1 MKRLFTILTVA
12 IVSIACVFAGG
23 ASESSDTGD
32 QRIVTTAN
40 AAIYAGETWFNEM
53 NRAFEA
59 ETGIK
64 VVVTPV
70 PGNEIEYVN
79 KINLD
84 LLGGSDVDVI
94 ETLGPKNYSLR
105 IEAGYFMPLGDIVDE
120 AAAVETYGLNV
131 PYEEDGEFYA
141 LPYKQEV
148 YCVFYNKAIFD
159 EAGIPYPEGPWTWD
173 EYVELATRL
182 TDPKKGIYG
191 SFMNADLPWM
201 YMYAQQLDDLEL
213 YTEDGRCNFDC
224 PELREACA
232 WFKHISN
239 DLKLQPSIAELE
251 AENANWNYYALEG
264 YRLAMFPQGNW
275 FTRLLN
281 DQNDYPKD
289 WDYGVAPLPSAGENG
304 NNSLGSFGYVS
315 INKNAAHPEEARI
328 YLEWLADN
336 QWKYEGGIPAFKHM
350 TEEQQNIAFG
360 QIAEA
365 SHGQVTVS
373 DLYEN
378 LVNTGMGVVT
388 SDIVG
393 PAAAEY
399 YNIVKAELKA
409 YNMDL
414 QDLDTTMRNIT
425 VRVNEAIDAAR

>member
-1 MKRLFTILTVA
+1 MKKLFAILTVA
-12 IVSIACVFAGG
+12 IVSIAFVFAGG
-23 ASESSDTGD
+23 ASEQAETE
-32 QRIVTTAN
+32 RIVTTAN
-40 AAIYAGETWFNEM
+40 AAIYAGETWFNNM
-53 NRAFEA
+53 NAAFEA

-70 PGNEIEYVN
+70 PGDEIEYVN

-105 IEAGYFMPLGDIVDE
+105 IDADYFMPLNNVVDE
-120 AAAVETYGLNV
+120 KAAVELYGLNV
-131 PYEEDGEFYA
+131 PYEDDGNFYA

-148 YCVFYNKAIFD
+148 YCVFYNKALFD
-159 EAGIPYPEGPWTWD
+159 QAGVPYPQGPWTWD
-173 EYVELATRL
+173 EYVETAQKLS
-182 TDPKKGIYG
+182 DPENGIYG

-201 YMYAQQLDDLEL
+201 YFYAQQLDDIEF
-213 YTEDGRCNFDC
+213 YTEDGLCNFDN
-224 PELREACA
+224 PEFRAAAE

-239 DLKLQPSIAELE
+239 DLEIQPSVAELE

-281 DQNDYPKD
+281 DGNDYPKD
-289 WDYGVAPLPSAGENG
+289 WEYGVAPLPSAGENG

-360 QIAEA
+360 QIADA
-365 SHGQVTVS
+365 SNGQVTVS

-378 LVNTGMGVVT
+378 LVNTGMGLVT

-393 PAAAEY
+393 TAAAEY
-399 YNIVKAELKA
+399 YTIVKSELVA

-414 QDLDTTMRNIT
+414 QDLDTTMHNIT
-425 VRVNEAIDAAR
+425 TRMNEAIRNSK